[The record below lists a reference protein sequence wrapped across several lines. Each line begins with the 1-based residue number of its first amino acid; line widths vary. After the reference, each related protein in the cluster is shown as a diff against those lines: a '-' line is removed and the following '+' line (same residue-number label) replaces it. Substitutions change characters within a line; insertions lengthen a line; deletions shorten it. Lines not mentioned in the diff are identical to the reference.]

1 MNQHRRD
8 LNATRIAELTAETA
22 NCISIARAAASIG
35 DKDTARELIARA
47 DRCAAESRVYA
58 AANLRA

>member
-8 LNATRIAELTAETA
+8 LNATRIAELTIEAD
-22 NCISIARAAASIG
+22 NCISIARAAISIG
-35 DKDTARELIARA
+35 DEDTARELIARA
-47 DRCAAESRVYA
+47 DRCTEERRVYA